1 MSSYS
6 TLAERQ
12 LGMLQAEIE
21 YADISE
27 IMQSGLHEYIDNF
40 QMKLNKVGDA
50 IASSFFTMQHPEIL
64 IERKKIR

>member
-1 MSSYS
+1 MMS
-6 TLAERQ
+6 
-12 LGMLQAEIE
+12 
-21 YADISE
+21 ADISE